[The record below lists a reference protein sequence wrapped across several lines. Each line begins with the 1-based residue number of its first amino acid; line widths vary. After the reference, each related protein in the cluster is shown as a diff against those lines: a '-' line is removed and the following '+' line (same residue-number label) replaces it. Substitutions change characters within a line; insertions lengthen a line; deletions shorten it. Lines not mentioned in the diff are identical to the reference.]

1 MRNAGSFGRISHE
14 GFAMIRFLVRLLG
27 FLLLAGGFASLV
39 IDGTRSIAVSAV
51 TVTRAGDA
59 WYALSPSTLNL
70 VQAATERYVAPW
82 LWDPVLVTIL
92 FVPVFVL
99 LGVVGFLL
107 MVIAR
112 PRATPI
118 GWSSRD

>member
-1 MRNAGSFGRISHE
+1 ML
-14 GFAMIRFLVRLLG
+14 RFLVRLVG
-27 FLLLAGGFASLV
+27 FLLLAGGFAALV

-70 VQAATERYVAPW
+70 VQAATERYAAPW
-82 LWDPVLVTIL
+82 LWDPMLVSLL

-99 LGVVGFLL
+99 LGGAGFLL
-107 MVIAR
+107 LVIGR
-112 PRATPI
+112 QPATPI

>member
-1 MRNAGSFGRISHE
+1 
-14 GFAMIRFLVRLLG
+14 MIRFLVRLLG

-59 WYALSPSTLNL
+59 WYALSPATLNL

-82 LWDPVLVTIL
+82 LWDPVLVSVL

-99 LGVVGFLL
+99 LGAVGLLL
-107 MVIAR
+107 MVVAR
-112 PRATPI
+112 PPATPI